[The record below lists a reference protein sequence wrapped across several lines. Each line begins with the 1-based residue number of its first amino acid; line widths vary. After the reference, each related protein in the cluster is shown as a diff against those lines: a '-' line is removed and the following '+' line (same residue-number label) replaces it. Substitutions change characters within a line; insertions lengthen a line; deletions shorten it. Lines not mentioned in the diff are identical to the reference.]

1 MNYCGD
7 ESLIRECVRSGSS
20 FSTLHNEVVFL
31 DTTCPKYEH
40 WVYINTC
47 INEPVIRLK
56 LANMASTLKAKV
68 SESGCPC
75 VGSLMC
81 AALNNN
87 KSTQHA
93 KSRKHNTKKS
103 QIQTIS
109 WAFILAWIAAKVT
122 LLLMIMVLRLFS
134 LVILR
139 QRTQKRSPIYTVHCL
154 LRKRNKY
161 SYVQPRQSHYLPH
174 SNEDGPSCP

>member
-93 KSRKHNTKKS
+93 KSRKHNTKKPNS
-103 QIQTIS
+103 NNIVSIY
-109 WAFILAWIAAKVT
+109 
-122 LLLMIMVLRLFS
+122 LRLNSGKSDFAIDDNGAPTIFFGH
-134 LVILR
+134 LATKDTKEI
-139 QRTQKRSPIYTVHCL
+139 TNIYSAL
-154 LRKRNKY
+154 SASEKK
-161 SYVQPRQSHYLPH
+161 
-174 SNEDGPSCP
+174 